1 VISVW
6 KFVIALG
13 AAAVAAGL
21 IAGQVLRLRAMAP
34 PQVTAKTVYVVN
46 ADTGQVLYRKGN
58 GKPVRLQSLTKLVTA
73 YVLMRQMDGRLAATV
88 TIEPKHLAKGS
99 TAGLRAGEEWS
110 LEQLLYGL
118 LLVSGNDAAVAIAD
132 GTGQAMLA
140 AEGKKGDPIKHFV
153 AEMNRA
159 ASSLGAK
166 GAKFADPHGLSPANT
181 AAAQDVAAIGAAV
194 FRDQKLLP
202 FWRCAQRSFA
212 VRGPEARTV
221 SLDSTVEILGEERIL
236 GAKTG
241 THKGKKIYN
250 LVAGWLAPN
259 GQTVVAV
266 VLGSADN
273 AARYQDMRAILAA
286 LPQDYPDLAV
296 PTGGPWTPGPCP
308 QPPAPPL
315 PARP

>member
-1 VISVW
+1 
-6 KFVIALG
+6 
-13 AAAVAAGL
+13 
-21 IAGQVLRLRAMAP
+21 
-34 PQVTAKTVYVVN
+34 
-46 ADTGQVLYRKGN
+46 
-58 GKPVRLQSLTKLVTA
+58 
-73 YVLMRQMDGRLAATV
+73 
-88 TIEPKHLAKGS
+88 
-99 TAGLRAGEEWS
+99 
-110 LEQLLYGL
+110 
-118 LLVSGNDAAVAIAD
+118 
-132 GTGQAMLA
+132 
-140 AEGKKGDPIKHFV
+140 
-153 AEMNRA
+153 MNRA

-194 FRDQKLLP
+194 FRDQMLLP

-212 VRGPEARTV
+212 VRGSEARTV
-221 SLDSTVEILGEERIL
+221 SLDSTVEILGEDRIL

-241 THKGKKIYN
+241 THRGKKIYN
-250 LVAGWLAPN
+250 LVAGWQAPN